1 MKRRG
6 RKDVGV
12 GRRSRTRC
20 SRPLA
25 GTWGVR
31 EVSATRNSDCSAEAD
46 GSLMLPEV
54 LRPAPGEGIRT
65 GLMIPHVGK
74 VLVGTPVGKDVEE
87 AQELSVNPP
96 RGGHDARQKG
106 VGGARAVGIS
116 VTIPLHLG
124 ARSGLED
131 LVDVAVAQL
140 PVAGDVLAG
149 IATELV
155 GAGNVDDQMPGT
167 ANAGILD
174 E

>member
-1 MKRRG
+1 
-6 RKDVGV
+6 
-12 GRRSRTRC
+12 
-20 SRPLA
+20 
-25 GTWGVR
+25 
-31 EVSATRNSDCSAEAD
+31 
-46 GSLMLPEV
+46 
-54 LRPAPGEGIRT
+54 
-65 GLMIPHVGK
+65 MIPHVGK

-116 VTIPLHLG
+116 VTIPFHLG
-124 ARSGLED
+124 VCSGLEE

-149 IATELV
+149 VATELV
-155 GAGNVDDQMPGT
+155 GAGNVDDEVPVT
-167 ANAGILD
+167 ADIGILD

>member
-12 GRRSRTRC
+12 GSRSGTRC
-20 SRPLA
+20 PRPLA

-46 GSLMLPEV
+46 GSLMFPEV

-106 VGGARAVGIS
+106 VGGAR
-116 VTIPLHLG
+116 
-124 ARSGLED
+124 
-131 LVDVAVAQL
+131 
-140 PVAGDVLAG
+140 
-149 IATELV
+149 
-155 GAGNVDDQMPGT
+155 
-167 ANAGILD
+167 
-174 E
+174 